1 MNCIDKSAHAIM
13 RTLLKEKLFPPVAL
27 SESVYN
33 LVHTIN
39 NDLVSIRSLNGHD
52 SEAIQPIL
60 PHRIPKVGLQAPES
74 AE

>member
-33 LVHTIN
+33 LVHAIN
-39 NDLVSIRSLNGHD
+39 NDLVSIRSLYGHE